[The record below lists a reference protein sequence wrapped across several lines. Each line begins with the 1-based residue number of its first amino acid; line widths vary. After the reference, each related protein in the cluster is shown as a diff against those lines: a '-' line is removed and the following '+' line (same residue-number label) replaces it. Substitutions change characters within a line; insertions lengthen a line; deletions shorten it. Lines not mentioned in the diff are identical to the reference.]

1 MQQGLLENIV
11 SELNARLA
19 GGVISKIQ
27 QSDEKNILL
36 KVFARTGQAR
46 LIISAHKR
54 LSRLHLTE
62 REFENP
68 AAPLRFCAFLRSR
81 IEGAV
86 VAGFTHRPGENIV
99 ELGLKKGGSAFTLVA
114 ELTGK
119 SSNIILVDSNGICL
133 DALRY
138 FSPEDSPRVVVPGA
152 ALTPLPPLR
161 HVAAP
166 AEKGGMPERKD
177 DETWNSAADRYFSSL
192 MDEDELLSQKNALK
206 KTIAEA
212 GKKLKKKL
220 ENLNNDQERASAN
233 LSCYR
238 LGELLKQNTGGIKR
252 GAREFIADDF
262 TKVPPEKVNIPLDE
276 RLDQR
281 ENIERYFK
289 RAKKAKTALKMLETS
304 VPAVMEAIKRIDAL
318 QSQWLSV
325 NDMEGASKLKQG
337 LVKAGHI
344 KTRPRDGAKKEP
356 AGEPI
361 RRFLSTEGFEILCG
375 RSGRGND
382 LILRKYAADDD
393 IWFHA
398 HNCPGSHCL
407 IRVAGRKGE
416 VTEKTITE
424 AAAISAHYSKLS
436 SSTKVEVLYTDAG
449 NVKKPKGAK
458 PGTVAVKTFKTI
470 LVEPGV
476 VKSPPPE
483 KASL

>member
-11 SELNARLA
+11 SELNACLA

-36 KVFARTGQAR
+36 KIFARTGQAR
-46 LIISAHKR
+46 LIISAHPR

-99 ELGLKKGGSAFTLVA
+99 ELGLKKGGSTFTLVA
-114 ELTGK
+114 EMTGK

-138 FSPEDSPRVVVPGA
+138 FSPGDSPRAVVPGA
-152 ALTPLPPLR
+152 ALTPLPQSR
-161 HVAAP
+161 HLAAP
-166 AEKGGMPERKD
+166 AGKDVLPEKKD
-177 DETWNSAADRYFSSL
+177 DETWNSAADRHFSGL

-206 KTIAEA
+206 RTIAEA
-212 GKKLKKKL
+212 GKKLRKKL
-220 ENLNNDQERASAN
+220 ENLNNDRERASAN
-233 LSCYR
+233 LSCYG
-238 LGELLKQNTGGIKR
+238 LGELLKQNTGAVKR
-252 GAREFIADDF
+252 GSVEFIADDF
-262 TKVPPEKVNIPLDE
+262 TKVPPEKVRIPLDE
-276 RLDQR
+276 RLGPR
-281 ENIERYFK
+281 ENIEKYFK
-289 RAKKAKTALKMLETS
+289 RAKKAKTALKMLES
-304 VPAVMEAIKRIDAL
+304 SIPEVMEAVKRIDAF

-325 NDMEGASKLKQG
+325 NDTEGVSKLKQG
-337 LVKAGHI
+337 LIKAGHI
-344 KTRPRDGAKKEP
+344 KTRGRAAAKKEP

-393 IWFHA
+393 IWLHA
-398 HNCPGSHCL
+398 RDCPGSHCL
-407 IRVAGRKGE
+407 IRVAGRKCS

-424 AAAISAHYSKLS
+424 AAAISAHYSKRGA
-436 SSTKVEVLYTDAG
+436 STKVEVIYTDAV
-449 NVKKPKGAK
+449 NVKKPKGAH
-458 PGTVAVKTFKTI
+458 PGTVAVKAFKTI
-470 LVEPGV
+470 LVEPDV
-476 VKSPPPE
+476 VKSPIQE
-483 KASL
+483 KAPL